1 MKLKDII
8 PFAIMLEGSEFNELV
23 MTDLGRAKFDTIYG
37 FKGSFKYGEQDL
49 TKVLDI
55 MKKSVETDKYIINAR
70 GFIAGLS
77 CEFTG
82 EIMIGVKKQ
91 SNPDY
96 AGKNIKLS
104 GTGCGTIAV
113 MEWIEAHGC
122 PLLNHTNFMEGNI
135 DVLMVSSHSNDL
147 FIELDNMGKVD
158 WIELSI
164 NGKKAYRYH
173 ESFWWIFKIDG
184 NYYFATK

>member
-1 MKLKDII
+1 
-8 PFAIMLEGSEFNELV
+8 
-23 MTDLGRAKFDTIYG
+23 
-37 FKGSFKYGEQDL
+37 
-49 TKVLDI
+49 
-55 MKKSVETDKYIINAR
+55 
-70 GFIAGLS
+70 
-77 CEFTG
+77 
-82 EIMIGVKKQ
+82 
-91 SNPDY
+91 
-96 AGKNIKLS
+96 
-104 GTGCGTIAV
+104 
-113 MEWIEAHGC
+113 
-122 PLLNHTNFMEGNI
+122 MEGNI